1 MVTKAIIYYTQI
13 SGKLPS
19 LGGTKMNKVWKKDEK
34 DFIRN
39 NAGIMTDK
47 ILAIK
52 LTQITGRNVTLQAV
66 RKQRQAMGISKK
78 PGRGVCGIVEPKES
92 DE

>member
-1 MVTKAIIYYTQI
+1 
-13 SGKLPS
+13 
-19 LGGTKMNKVWKKDEK
+19 
-34 DFIRN
+34 
-39 NAGIMTDK
+39 MTDK

-78 PGRGVCGIVEPKES
+78 PGRGICGIVEPKES

>member
-1 MVTKAIIYYTQI
+1 
-13 SGKLPS
+13 
-19 LGGTKMNKVWKKDEK
+19 MNKVWKKDEK

-47 ILAIK
+47 ILAIT

-66 RKQRQAMGISKK
+66 RKQRQATGISKK
-78 PGRGVCGIVEPKES
+78 PGRGICGIVEPKES